1 MIKVLFVCHGNIC
14 RSPMAEF
21 ILKDMVQQK
30 GIADLF
36 LIRSAA
42 TSTEEIW
49 NGIGNSV
56 YPPAREILR
65 KHGISCEGKRA
76 VQVTKKDYG
85 KYDYILGM
93 DQRNIRNMLR
103 IFGGDPEGKIRLLLE
118 MTGRS
123 GDIADPWY
131 TGDFQLTYLDIEE
144 GCKGF
149 LQYLEENGKING

>member
-1 MIKVLFVCHGNIC
+1 M
-14 RSPMAEF
+14 
-21 ILKDMVQQK
+21 
-30 GIADLF
+30 
-36 LIRSAA
+36 
-42 TSTEEIW
+42 
-49 NGIGNSV
+49 
-56 YPPAREILR
+56 
-65 KHGISCEGKRA
+65 
-76 VQVTKKDYG
+76 QVTKKDYG

-149 LQYLEENGKING
+149 LQYLKENGKING